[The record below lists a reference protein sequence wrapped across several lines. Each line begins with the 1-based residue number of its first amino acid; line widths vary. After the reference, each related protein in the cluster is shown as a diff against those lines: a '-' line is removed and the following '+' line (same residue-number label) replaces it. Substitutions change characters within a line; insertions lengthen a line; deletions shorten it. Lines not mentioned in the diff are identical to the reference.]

1 MQLSQADSCK
11 RLKIL
16 AVVFVR
22 KTKCLENTNKEMSAV
37 NVLQWLQE
45 RVHQAL
51 CGFARLHICTNK
63 DAISLTLS
71 VLGYKPYAA
80 DHLELTLGLNDI
92 QKTVCA
98 LSDRGIHRTASF
110 VLNVT

>member
-45 RVHQAL
+45 GSSGSVWVRTPEY
-51 CGFARLHICTNK
+51 LH
-63 DAISLTLS
+63 
-71 VLGYKPYAA
+71 
-80 DHLELTLGLNDI
+80 E
-92 QKTVCA
+92 
-98 LSDRGIHRTASF
+98 
-110 VLNVT
+110 

>member
-51 CGFARLHICTNK
+51 CGFARLNICTNK
-63 DAISLTLS
+63 DAKSLTLS
-71 VLGYKPYAA
+71 VYKPYAA